1 MDKLEA
7 KQAKEEEEGLAPKR
21 DLSLAV
27 KSPSMQ
33 RRKSLINDP
42 GKIYIIQVGSR
53 NNFRLAGSN
62 LGSQWI

>member
-42 GKIYIIQVGSR
+42 GMALLVMEFQDQGYKIRKG
-53 NNFRLAGSN
+53 FA
-62 LGSQWI
+62 